1 LFKLTFRYAIVTQP
15 IIEGFMN
22 KAKADTDLKQIVVVR
37 PSFSRLLLH
46 VPPISKLGP
55 FSYRLAS
62 ASLYFSVV
70 ETLSSAFL
78 FCGSLA

>member
-1 LFKLTFRYAIVTQP
+1 
-15 IIEGFMN
+15 MN

-62 ASLYFSVV
+62 ASVDDTLYFSVV